1 MKKII
6 YLTFA
11 IIFTATVTSCGSA
24 TAIEKS
30 KNDVAGYTLKNKKE
44 LMQQKVL
51 NKKDKTIIA
60 LP

>member
-11 IIFTATVTSCGSA
+11 IIFTATLASCGSA
-24 TAIEKS
+24 TTIEKS

-51 NKKDKTIIA
+51 NKKNKTVIV

>member
-6 YLTFA
+6 YLLFTIF
-11 IIFTATVTSCGSA
+11 FTAALSSCGSA

-51 NKKDKTIIA
+51 NKKNKTVIV